1 MIHPALLGQSRGHL
15 LGLDRDVFSAFLPTP
30 QETIRTF
37 RCKTSC
43 CSSRRGIGGLPP
55 SRLTKSRAGSI
66 ASSGAGD
73 DSNASGLMPASALA
87 GSGNGD
93 DSSLDGM
100 GTEDT
105 V

>member
-1 MIHPALLGQSRGHL
+1 MDSSDDYCDCDDDDGIFQYSLRLSLFRHPRCPKDA
-15 LGLDRDVFSAFLPTP
+15 
-30 QETIRTF
+30 ETKIVY
-37 RCKTSC
+37 K
-43 CSSRRGIGGLPP
+43 RRGLGGLPP

-93 DSSLDGM
+93 DSSLDGT

-105 V
+105 M